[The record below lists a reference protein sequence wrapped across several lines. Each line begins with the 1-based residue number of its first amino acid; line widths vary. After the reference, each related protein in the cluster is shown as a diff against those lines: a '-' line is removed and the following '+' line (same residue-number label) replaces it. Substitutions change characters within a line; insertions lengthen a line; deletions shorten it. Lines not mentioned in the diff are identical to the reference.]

1 MKVRFTVLTFVIA
14 VLVQTGFAQ
23 QPAGPPASRTPAVR
37 SPEVHPDRRVTF
49 RLQAPKATEVTV
61 SGEFEVGAPA
71 HKMTKDAQGTWS
83 VTVGPFEPE
92 IYECDFVVDGVQMLD
107 PRNPAVKYNR
117 GPAAISSL
125 LDIPGTNPR
134 AFDIR
139 SVPHGKVDIRY
150 YDSKTTKQA
159 RRVHIYT
166 PPNYDRMTS
175 RLPVLYLLHGGD
187 GEDSVWT
194 TFGRANVILDN
205 LIADKIAPPMIVVM
219 PNGYGYGWDSGVAA
233 DKQQADFQRDLV
245 EDLIPFVETNYRAS
259 RDRKHRALAGL
270 SRGGGQTLSIG
281 LRQLGLFSRL
291 GVFSAGS
298 NNPQEA
304 FKDIAANAKKVNEQL
319 DLFWIGSGTDDFA
332 MPGAKR
338 LADFLTASGVEH
350 TFRTTGGEHTWI
362 VWRQYLRELAPL
374 LWTTKR
380 AST

>member
-1 MKVRFTVLTFVIA
+1 
-14 VLVQTGFAQ
+14 
-23 QPAGPPASRTPAVR
+23 
-37 SPEVHPDRRVTF
+37 
-49 RLQAPKATEVTV
+49 
-61 SGEFEVGAPA
+61 
-71 HKMTKDAQGTWS
+71 
-83 VTVGPFEPE
+83 
-92 IYECDFVVDGVQMLD
+92 
-107 PRNPAVKYNR
+107 
-117 GPAAISSL
+117 
-125 LDIPGTNPR
+125 
-134 AFDIR
+134 
-139 SVPHGKVDIRY
+139 
-150 YDSKTTKQA
+150 
-159 RRVHIYT
+159 
-166 PPNYDRMTS
+166 MTS
-175 RLPVLYLLHGGD
+175 RLPVLYLLHGAD

-194 TFGRANVILDN
+194 AFGRANVILDN
-205 LIADKIAPPMIVVM
+205 LIADKLAPPMIVVM

-304 FKDIAANAKKVNEQL
+304 FKDIAANVKKVNEQL
-319 DLFWIGSGTDDFA
+319 DLFWIGCGTDDFA

-338 LADFLTASGVEH
+338 LADFLAASGVEH

-380 AST
+380 GST